1 LLSVAYSHPKWN
13 LIDVEHIQMLPA
25 VKWKVQNLKRLA
37 GENRHKLLA
46 QADELARRFAA
57 V

>member
-1 LLSVAYSHPKWN
+1 
-13 LIDVEHIQMLPA
+13 MLPA